1 MKISPLNFISRI
13 KYKKIEKPENSQTI
27 EDDMLFIR
35 MLHYGK
41 KHSWAK
47 GMRGLIY
54 QLSSMI
60 SEDKSF
66 DEVYSKTLDGI
77 HKINGKNFSV
87 ERGETD
93 AFMLCPYLRGEE
105 YFFTYYNIIDKSDR
119 KIIKPKAQGDYEKA
133 NTCEIGFINYIP
145 DYYDKIRI
153 KYGYNPGQEHSNI
166 ELAAKTYDELKAKK
180 DPSID
185 EINKAVATINWLIV
199 QENPYMRGND
209 SIAGTIARAIYHS
222 YNVELSPVRIH
233 RSLDFEAFCRD
244 LEDYIKVYPELFD
257 RLPKKRD

>member
-1 MKISPLNFISRI
+1 MKILPLNLISNN

-35 MLHYGK
+35 MHHYGK

-47 GMRGLIY
+47 KMRGLIY
-54 QLSSMI
+54 QISSMV

-66 DEVYSKTLDGI
+66 DEIYSKTLKGI
-77 HKINGKNFSV
+77 NEINGKKFGV

-93 AFMLCPYLRGEE
+93 AFFLCPYLRGEE
-105 YFFTYYNIIDKSDR
+105 YFFTYYNIINKSDR

-133 NTCEIGFINYIP
+133 NTCEIGFLNYIP
-145 DYYDKIRI
+145 DYDDKIRI
-153 KYGYNPGQEHSNI
+153 LYGYNPRQKQSNI
-166 ELAAKTYDELKAKK
+166 ELASVAYNELKAKK

-209 SIAGTIARAIYHS
+209 SIAGTVARAIYHS
-222 YNVELSPVRIH
+222 YGVEISPVRVN
-233 RSLDFEAFCRD
+233 RSLDFEAFSRD
-244 LEDYIKVYPELFD
+244 LEDYIKVYPELFEK
-257 RLPKKRD
+257 LPQKRN